1 MKLAVFVSGRGSNF
15 RAIVDAT
22 KRGILKSKV
31 VLLVSNRPESPA
43 LEFAKENGIEA
54 LVIDTGASISIRD
67 CLLSRGIDLILLAG
81 YLKKI
86 PEDVIDAY
94 QGRIL
99 NIHPSL
105 LPKHGGKGFYGMRVH
120 QSVLDEMNA
129 NPSENFS
136 GATVHFVDAHY
147 DTGPILLQRKVSI
160 SGLQSAEEIAEKVLK
175 IEHQLYIDA
184 IKILEDEYEAKSSN

>member
-147 DTGPILLQRKVSI
+147 DTGHILLQRKVSI